1 MSNKELKEENPF
13 EGFDFLDAPA
23 PAGTKKTEEASDDL
37 SPEEIEAIEKAAKEQ
52 AKPKDKST
60 KKEEKEEG
68 EEKEEDEEKPEKESL
83 IEEEEDNSN
92 PLEEYARH
100 MAAKG
105 LLDLDEED
113 KVETEEDLEALQA
126 KTIKNGIESYKQSIP
141 EDGQKFLEFLENG
154 GNPAD
159 FHKYYY
165 SDASFADYPLDSEE
179 NQKYI
184 VTEALK
190 LEGYTDE
197 EIEDEINDA
206 IDLGKLEKKASTH
219 LKKLQKLEAQNKERL
234 IEAQKEYAKQQEEL
248 RKQEWENFKNGLFNK
263 EQIAG
268 FKMTPKMKQE
278 IWDYMSKPVNKKT
291 GLTQYQIDSKENE
304 DARYMFAYLLKNK
317 WDIKSL
323 EKQVETKTVSKLKSK
338 LSNYT
343 DSRTKLSSPRTNIQ
357 KDDDSNPFAGFKN
370 LK

>member
-23 PAGTKKTEEASDDL
+23 PAGTKKKEEASDEL

-52 AKPKDKST
+52 ASGKTKS
-60 KKEEKEEG
+60 KKEEVKEEEEEEKEE
-68 EEKEEDEEKPEKESL
+68 EEPEKEPL
-83 IEEEEDNSN
+83 LEEEDNSN
-92 PLEEYARH
+92 PLEDYARH

-105 LLDLDEED
+105 LLDLED
-113 KVETEEDLEALQA
+113 DDKIESEEDLEALQA
-126 KTIKNGIESYKQSIP
+126 RTIKNGIESYKQSIP

-165 SDASFADYPLDSEE
+165 SDASFAEYKLDSEE
-179 NQKYI
+179 NQRYI
-184 VTEALK
+184 VEEALK

-206 IDLGKLEKKASTH
+206 IDLGKLEKKAATH
-219 LKKLQKLEAQNKERL
+219 LKKLQKIEAQNKERL

-248 RKQEWENFKNGLFNK
+248 RKQEWENFKNGLFSK